1 MCINISNILSRLNGA
16 HTDKRMQREVELQL
30 HEQYAINN
38 NANLGSVIT
47 FMVSI
52 ITVVGLYAYTFA
64 HTTLEFSNPPLVEMY
79 DSSCDMYSFDCLF
92 FLAAG
97 VICVLTIIQY
107 ICLYQGSQQRY
118 EQFITHAI
126 RCKYFGPNF
135 LHSQRPKVFP
145 EDYSPFN
152 KKLNA
157 FVQGLY
163 GEFVRI
169 VSVLKFIIVLTIF
182 IKLIYVLCLCGS
194 SYSTTRFTCSGL
206 CSTIVLIIVS
216 CSAPCCV
223 RCMRCK
229 RYFKYISLC
238 NEFKDCHNR
247 KSIRPLLENLRDKN
261 CKRLICPICNS
272 MMKVFHC
279 KHRCLWNLM
288 THAKQR

>member
-1 MCINISNILSRLNGA
+1 MCINNPNVFSETNDA
-16 HTDKRMQREVELQL
+16 HTDERMRQEIELQL

-64 HTTLEFSNPPLVEMY
+64 HTTLEFSCPPQIEMY
-79 DSSCDMYSFDCLF
+79 DSSRDMYSFDCLF

-107 ICLYQGSQQRY
+107 LCLYQGSQQRY

-152 KKLNA
+152 KKLNT

-163 GEFVRI
+163 GEFI
-169 VSVLKFIIVLTIF
+169 HIASVLKCIVVLTIIF
-182 IKLIYVLCLCGS
+182 KSFSYAFYLCGTS
-194 SYSTTRFTCSGL
+194 CSYSNAEPTFSGVCGVL
-206 CSTIVLIIVS
+206 VLLITICST
-216 CSAPCCV
+216 
-223 RCMRCK
+223 RCFLRTKRRK
-229 RYFKYISLC
+229 RYRKYLSKCIDFCGSHEDTETEHSLTFRM
-238 NEFKDCHNR
+238 EKDEMSNCF
-247 KSIRPLLENLRDKN
+247 SFQVGSKN
-261 CKRLICPICNS
+261 HFL
-272 MMKVFHC
+272 
-279 KHRCLWNLM
+279 
-288 THAKQR
+288 